1 MYGSESGP
9 AADSH
14 VLRWLSLVGAGLVR
28 SLTCR
33 DGAVSGVVVEPVE
46 VFAALG
52 AEVKRACNRKKTQAV
67 RASWAMAL
75 GGGGKRWALGTG
87 LTCKVFQKLVLHP

>member
-1 MYGSESGP
+1 M
-9 AADSH
+9 
-14 VLRWLSLVGAGLVR
+14 R

-52 AEVKRACNRKKTQAV
+52 AEVKRACNREKRQAV
-67 RASWAMAL
+67 RDGRAMAL
-75 GGGGKRWALGTG
+75 GGGGKGWALGLG

>member
-1 MYGSESGP
+1 MYGSESGNGLWAWWPSPRLPCAAP
-9 AADSH
+9 AR
-14 VLRWLSLVGAGLVR
+14 LMR

-52 AEVKRACNRKKTQAV
+52 AEVKRACNREKRQAV
-67 RASWAMAL
+67 RAGRAMAL
-75 GGGGKRWALGTG
+75 GVGEGLGTG
-87 LTCKVFQKLVLHP
+87 HGTHL